1 MEKELKKE
9 ELKEEVKTAKIE
21 INEQEATILF
31 SGLDALVKNLGV
43 NVDYKVLQLRDKIN
57 QSFD

>member
-1 MEKELKKE
+1 MEK

-31 SGLDALVKNLGV
+31 SGIDALVKNLGV
-43 NVDYKVLQLRDKIN
+43 NVDYRVLQLRDKIN

>member
-21 INEQEATILF
+21 INEQEANILF
-31 SGLDALVKNLGV
+31 SGIDALVKNLGV
-43 NVDYKVLQLRDKIN
+43 NVDYTVLQLRDKIN